1 MADARPFRFLD
12 LPKELRLMVYERVP
26 VKTTRHPFE
35 FNEPGH
41 RLNDDDFDPILDL
54 VYKTLSGLPI
64 LATCRQINFEA
75 TPILGRVLHMIKIT
89 PIQLVANADG
99 ISAHA

>member
-1 MADARPFRFLD
+1 MADACPFQFLD
-12 LPKELRLMVYERVP
+12 LPKELRLMVYERLP

-41 RLNDDDFDPILDL
+41 NFNDDDFDPILDL

-64 LATCRQINFEA
+64 IATCRQINFEA
-75 TPILGRVLHMIKIT
+75 TPILDRVLRMIKSA
-89 PIQLVANADG
+89 PI
-99 ISAHA
+99 